1 MTITEADLLDIV
13 RSIAGIKQPA
23 SKINRCSAPVSVV
36 LQQERHQRRENE
48 KAVSVEETGQ
58 AATVSGAFGKATAK
72 PYNMPEEKPSKG
84 F

>member
-1 MTITEADLLDIV
+1 MTITEADMLEMI

-48 KAVSVEETGQ
+48 KGVPMDEAKQV
-58 AATVSGAFGKATAK
+58 TALIRDAGWDS
-72 PYNMPEEKPSKG
+72 PHFAHSLL
-84 F
+84 